1 MSSAVKNINT
11 DCVNSTHR
19 CYSAHR
25 KTVTH
30 RNTTSS
36 WRQYSTSP
44 QQCCSQA
51 VHCNSGSP
59 SPRLHYITAA
69 NLSGLQ
75 EHDSSH
81 FTAIS
86 CLHKI
91 LLSQLATGRHTA
103 SYCAPL
109 QPAALSVIEQSSDDR
124 TPRVSNSTSKHA
136 HGQSLALAL
145 YSRDRHLT
153 SALGGISR

>member
-59 SPRLHYITAA
+59 SPWLHYITAA

-81 FTAIS
+81 FTARY
-86 CLHKI
+86 
-91 LLSQLATGRHTA
+91 LLSSQESYCRSWQQVGTQHPIALLSSLRLSLSLNSHPTTGLLGSRTRLLSTHTA
-103 SYCAPL
+103 N
-109 QPAALSVIEQSSDDR
+109 R
-124 TPRVSNSTSKHA
+124 WRWHSTRA
-136 HGQSLALAL
+136 IV
-145 YSRDRHLT
+145 T
-153 SALGGISR
+153 